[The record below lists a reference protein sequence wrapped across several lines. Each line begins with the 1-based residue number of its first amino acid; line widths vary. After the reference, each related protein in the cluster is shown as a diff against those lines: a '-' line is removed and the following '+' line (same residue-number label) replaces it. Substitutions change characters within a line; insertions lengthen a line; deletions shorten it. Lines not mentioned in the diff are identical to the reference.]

1 MSSPP
6 YTVGRV
12 RSGPGDFATHVARV
26 AGPEC
31 ADRLGARKTGGAA
44 GHHRPGANAGRPEP
58 DSTGET
64 AGEKPGCRRTVL
76 VFQFKIQYELGR
88 RLELPFQPIEFR
100 KKPSL
105 TRTLRVDDSMFR
117 LESIRYTD

>member
-1 MSSPP
+1 MSSPPP

-12 RSGPGDFATHVARV
+12 RSGPGDSATHAARV

-76 VFQFKIQYELGR
+76 VLQFKIHYELGR
-88 RLELPFQPIEFR
+88 RLELPFRRFQSIEFR
-100 KKPSL
+100 KNRL
-105 TRTLRVDDSMFR
+105 QLERLGSMIQG
-117 LESIRYTD
+117 SD